1 VRLLIL
7 DPLWKGF
14 LLAFFSVVAATLGA
28 SFVLAEIPPPS
39 PELMRTIATAGVG
52 LVIAYVVEAVW
63 LAQRVVAEDD
73 DEHEEWLGFL
83 TGVGLAGLLGI
94 VSALL
99 VAEHRA
105 VGHDNL
111 LDHLGVGWS
120 AVSMVILGGVLV
132 LQPILAGRMAR
143 RPDAV
148 APDADKRAPG
158 L

>member
-1 VRLLIL
+1 M
-7 DPLWKGF
+7 
-14 LLAFFSVVAATLGA
+14 LLALLSVVAATIGA
-28 SFVLAEIPPPS
+28 SFILAEVPAPS
-39 PELMRTIATAGVG
+39 PELMRSIATVGVG
-52 LVIAYVVEAVW
+52 LSIAYVVEAVW

-94 VSALL
+94 VFALL

-105 VGHDNL
+105 AGHDNV
-111 LDHLGVGWS
+111 LDHLGVAWS
-120 AVSMVILGGVLV
+120 AVSMVILGGVLM

-143 RPDAV
+143 EPDDDSA
-148 APDADKRAPG
+148 ASDDRASE